1 MISLTLSQAAKKLG
15 GKLVGDDVSFSSVGT
30 DSRAVKKG
38 DLFVALKGPNFDG
51 HDYIKQ
57 VAKAGAVAAMVQRDI
72 TTPIPSLVVEDSCVA
87 LGRLAN
93 VWRGFA
99 RGQLAAITGSNGK
112 TTVKEMLA
120 SIMRQCGS
128 TLSTEGN
135 LNNHIG
141 LPLTLLRLQEE
152 EYVVVE
158 MGASAPH
165 EIEYLSNIARPDV
178 AVVTNVGHA
187 HLEGFGSL
195 EGVARAKGEIVT
207 GLAKGGTFVF
217 NADDPWVDLW
227 RELAGRRATV
237 EFGLQQKADI
247 FSPAEEG
254 ETGWG
259 SDGLFN
265 RFPVQTPDG
274 EIEIEL
280 QLAGQHNRY
289 NALAAVAAARLMGA
303 SVDQIKSGLAEVQP
317 VAGRLQV
324 VAAKGGVQLID
335 DSYNANPD
343 SVAAAISLLASAPGR
358 RFLVLGELAEMGAGG
373 DRFYRQ
379 LGAVAR
385 MAGIEFLYG
394 IGPAAQAAVE
404 FGQGGRQ
411 FKSKKKLLE
420 SLKRDTEEGDRI
432 LVKGSRRA
440 EMELV
445 VQAMAA
451 EGRG

>member
-1 MISLTLSQAAKKLG
+1 MIALTLSQAAKKLG
-15 GKLVGDDVSFSSVGT
+15 GKLLGADLSFSAVSS
-30 DSRAVKKG
+30 DSRSVKQG
-38 DLFVALKGPNFDG
+38 DLFVALEGPNFDG
-51 HDYIKQ
+51 HDYIQKAAQ
-57 VAKAGAVAAMVQRDI
+57 AGAAAAMVQRDVK
-72 TTPIPSLVVEDSCVA
+72 TSLPRLLVDDSCAA
-87 LGRLAN
+87 LGDLAR
-93 VWRGFA
+93 VWRGLSKA
-99 RGQLAAITGSNGK
+99 SLTAITGSNGK
-112 TTVKEMLA
+112 TTVKEMVA

-152 EYVVVE
+152 EYAVVE
-158 MGASAPH
+158 MGASAPG
-165 EIEYLSNIARPDV
+165 EIEYLSGIAHPDV

-195 EGVARAKGEIVT
+195 EGVARAKGEIVS

-227 RELAGRRATV
+227 RQLAGKRNTL
-237 EFGLQQKADI
+237 EFGLQKKADI
-247 FSPAEEG
+247 FSPADEG
-254 ETGWG
+254 ETGWD
-259 SDGLFN
+259 SNGLFN
-265 RFPVQTPDG
+265 RFPVHTPDG
-274 EIEIEL
+274 EFEIAL

-303 SVDQIKSGLAEVQP
+303 SNSEIKQGLEQLEP
-317 VAGRLQV
+317 VSGRLQV
-324 VAAKGGVQLID
+324 VAARGGVQLID

-343 SVAAAISLLASAPGR
+343 SVAAAIALLASAPGR

-379 LGAVAR
+379 LGAAAR
-385 MAGIEFLYG
+385 IAGIEFLYG
-394 IGPAAQAAVE
+394 VGPAGQAAEE

-411 FKSKKKLLE
+411 FKSKKQLLNG
-420 SLKRDTEEGDRI
+420 LKRDTKEGDRV

-440 EMELV
+440 GMEMV
-445 VQAMAA
+445 VQAM
-451 EGRG
+451 EGDD